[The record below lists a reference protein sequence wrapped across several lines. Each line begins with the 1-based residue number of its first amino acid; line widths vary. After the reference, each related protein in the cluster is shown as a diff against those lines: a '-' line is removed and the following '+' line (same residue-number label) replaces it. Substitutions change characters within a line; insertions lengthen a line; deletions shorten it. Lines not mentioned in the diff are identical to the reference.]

1 MSYVDELKIVW
12 MMPMR
17 TATRSSTALIR
28 DYDTFTSRGH
38 DLTLPIGKEHYTLIF
53 NIRNPLP
60 RIVSIYWLWG
70 LHHGNYKKNFK
81 DWLFSYKKWQNLY
94 QLHLDKYISVLPK
107 PPDYFVRTEYFDDD
121 LKRITE
127 LKEHFISLGR
137 TYDDNV
143 LNNAYVTEFNGKTDK
158 IRFPWYSEY
167 DELSAEFVHE
177 ICRKQFDLFNYNPNY
192 WKDGTP

>member
-28 DYDTFTSRGH
+28 DYSTFTSRGH

-70 LHHGNYKKNFK
+70 LHHGNYKKKFQG
-81 DWLFSYKKWQNLY
+81 L
-94 QLHLDKYISVLPK
+94 V
-107 PPDYFVRTEYFDDD
+107 V
-121 LKRITE
+121 
-127 LKEHFISLGR
+127 
-137 TYDDNV
+137 
-143 LNNAYVTEFNGKTDK
+143 
-158 IRFPWYSEY
+158 
-167 DELSAEFVHE
+167 
-177 ICRKQFDLFNYNPNY
+177 
-192 WKDGTP
+192 